1 MSHSAILGHCAGVR
15 LNTGVYHRGIT
26 QGYNTGVYHR
36 GGYCNDGGL

>member
-1 MSHSAILGHCAGVR
+1 MRSHSAILGHCAGVR

-36 GGYCNDGGL
+36 GISQGWVL